1 MSTLE
6 ATRRSLHAVA
16 ELLVAGPQHRATGT
30 LRLAV
35 RAGGFGTIRPWDDVQ
50 LVGVDG
56 TELVVFRTDESR
68 RVPLSGT
75 IGSLAAAAGL
85 TPSDLAG
92 AYADA
97 TGATEE
103 TPVEVDPA
111 AAGELAAAWGA
122 GDAALRAF
130 GLAVVGAEAPAPT
143 LWPEHF
149 DVAITVDA
157 VNYGVSPGD
166 DGIPEPYAY
175 VGPHTPRQGD
185 FWNQPYGAAR
195 TVRSLGGEPGILEF
209 LRAGRELT
217 LS

>member
-1 MSTLE
+1 MSALE
-6 ATRRSLHAVA
+6 VTRRSLRAVA

-35 RAGGFGTIRPWDDVQ
+35 RAGGFGTIRAWDDVQ
-50 LVGVDG
+50 LVAVDG
-56 TELVVFRTDESR
+56 TELVVFRTEESR
-68 RVPLSGT
+68 RVPLAGP
-75 IGSLAAAAGL
+75 IGPLAAAAGL
-85 TPSDLAG
+85 VPTPLTG
-92 AYADA
+92 AYADT
-97 TGATEE
+97 TGATAD

-130 GLAVVGAEAPAPT
+130 GLAVVGAQAPEPT

-166 DGIPEPYAY
+166 EGIPEPYAY
-175 VGPHTPRQGD
+175 VGPYTPRQGE

-195 TVRSLGGEPGILEF
+195 TVRELGGEAGILEF
-209 LRAGRELT
+209 FRTGRSLA
-217 LS
+217 